1 MIEKFYKNSRQ
12 SALLLIL
19 FMAIFSAIYN
29 AFLPLHG
36 DEAYYWLWSHH
47 LQAGYYDHPPMI
59 AFMIYLTNFISQ
71 SEWGVRLVNVFSFS
85 IAALYIF
92 KLTYE
97 ISDEKTALNA
107 VVIFFSVIIVNAGF
121 IITTT
126 DAPII
131 LFWTLSLYYTY
142 RAIFYGLLKDYI
154 LTGLMIGL
162 MMLSKYTAIILVFSI
177 LIFLLLKRRDIL
189 LNIKFYLALLIAFVV
204 VSPMLWWNYQ
214 HDWISFLF
222 QLGHG
227 TSESYELQFNTFF
240 EYIGSQ
246 FGLFSPVFAA
256 ILFYYL
262 IKDRLYFKNDKL
274 FFISLSVALTLGFFG
289 YKSLFKSMGV
299 NFAAP
304 AYIGGVIILSYI
316 LSKYELKKSFK
327 AGLIVAL
334 FFTIVARYLMLF
346 HLDIIR
352 EEMYNPQ
359 APIAKFATHLK
370 KGDKIYGDHLTTA
383 AYLTYYLP
391 NYPDAD
397 LAIDSRY
404 SQYDM
409 WRKDDYLQDGLVL
422 TRYRKRD
429 AELKKNFKNVE
440 LIDTYV
446 VIPDKRVFYTYRVTE
461 PIKK

>member
-1 MIEKFYKNSRQ
+1 MLENLYNNPRK
-12 SALLLIL
+12 SAFTLI
-19 FMAIFSAIYN
+19 FIMAIFSAVYN

-36 DEAYYWLWSHH
+36 DEAYYWMWSHH
-47 LQAGYYDHPPMI
+47 LQTGYYDHPPMI
-59 AFMIYLTNFISQ
+59 AFMIYFTNFISE

-85 IAALYIF
+85 ISAIYIF
-92 KLTYE
+92 KLTRE
-97 ISDEKTALNA
+97 ISDDRTALNA
-107 VVIFFSVIIVNAGF
+107 VIIFLSVIIVNAGF

-126 DAPII
+126 DSPII
-131 LFWTLSLYYTY
+131 LFWTLSLYYSY
-142 RAIFYGLLKDYI
+142 RAIFYGSLKDYI
-154 LTGLMIGL
+154 LTGLMIGF

-177 LIFLLLKRRDIL
+177 LIFILIKRRDIL
-189 LNIKFYLALLIAFVV
+189 LNIKFYLALIIAFIV

-214 HDWISFLF
+214 NEWISFLF

-227 TSESYELQFNTFF
+227 SSKTYELSFNTFF

-246 FGLFSPVFAA
+246 FGLLSPIFAA

-262 IKDRLYFKNDKL
+262 IKDKLYYKEDKL

-304 AYIGGVIILSYI
+304 AYIGGVIILAYI
-316 LSKYELKKSFK
+316 VSKYELRKTFK
-327 AGLIVAL
+327 AGLLVAL
-334 FFTIVARYLMLF
+334 FFTIIARYMMMF

-359 APIAKFATHLK
+359 APIAKFATHIK
-370 KGDKIYGDHLTTA
+370 ETDRIYADHLTTA
-383 AYLTYYLP
+383 AYLKYYLP
-391 NYPDAD
+391 NHPDTD
-397 LAIDSRY
+397 LAITSRF

-446 VIPDKRVFYTYRVTE
+446 VIPEKRIFYTYRVWE

>member
-1 MIEKFYKNSRQ
+1 MIEKLYKNPQ
-12 SALLLIL
+12 KSALILIL
-19 FMAIFSAIYN
+19 SMAIFSAIYN

-36 DEAYYWLWSHH
+36 DEAYYWMWSHH
-47 LQAGYYDHPPMI
+47 LQTGYYDHPPMI
-59 AFMIYLTNFISQ
+59 AFMIYITNFISEN
-71 SEWGVRLVNVFSFS
+71 EWGVRLVNVFSFS

-92 KLTYE
+92 KLTLE
-97 ISDEKTALNA
+97 ISDDKTALNA
-107 VVIFFSVIIVNAGF
+107 VIIFFSVIIVNAGF

-142 RAIFYGLLKDYI
+142 RAIFYGSLKDYI

-177 LIFLLLKRRDIL
+177 FIFILLKRRDIL

-214 HDWISFLF
+214 NDWISFLF

-227 TSESYELQFNTFF
+227 TSESYELQLNTFF

-256 ILFYYL
+256 LLFYYL
-262 IKDRLYFKNDKL
+262 IKDRLYFKDDKL

-304 AYIGGVIILSYI
+304 AYIGGVIILAYI
-316 LSKYELKKSFK
+316 ISKYELKKSFK
-327 AGLIVAL
+327 VGLIVAL

-370 KGDKIYGDHLTTA
+370 EGDKIYGDHLTTA

-391 NYPDAD
+391 NHPDAD
-397 LAIDSRY
+397 LAISSRF

-409 WRKDDYLQDGLVL
+409 WREEDYLQDGLVL

-446 VIPDKRVFYTYRVTE
+446 VIPDKRVFYTYRVSQ